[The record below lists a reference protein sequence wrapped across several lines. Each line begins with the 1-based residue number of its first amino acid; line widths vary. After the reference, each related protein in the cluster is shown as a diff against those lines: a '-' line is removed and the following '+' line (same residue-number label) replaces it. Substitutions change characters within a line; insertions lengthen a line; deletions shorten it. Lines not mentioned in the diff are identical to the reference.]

1 MQHLLTQNKQLIN
14 HVQQLTEQLQKIQEL
29 QQATQESSPQNSNSN
44 NNVNNVKHLVISDNS
59 DTTSSS
65 KTDSP
70 DFQATTDLPRAEDSP
85 HATNPLFEYPSDAI
99 TIESQLLP
107 GDPFLVDPFNSANGV
122 TVDTTSGD
130 SS

>member
-29 QQATQESSPQNSNSN
+29 QQTTQESSPQNSNSN
-44 NNVNNVKHLVISDNS
+44 NNVKHLVISDNS

-70 DFQATTDLPRAEDSP
+70 DFQATTDLTRAEDSP

>member
-29 QQATQESSPQNSNSN
+29 QQTTQESSPQNSNSN
-44 NNVNNVKHLVISDNS
+44 NNVKHLVISDNS

>member
-1 MQHLLTQNKQLIN
+1 MQHLLTKNKQLIN

-29 QQATQESSPQNSNSN
+29 QHATQESSPQNSNSN
-44 NNVNNVKHLVISDNS
+44 NNVKHLVISDNS

>member
-44 NNVNNVKHLVISDNS
+44 NNVKHLVISDNS

>member
-1 MQHLLTQNKQLIN
+1 MLTQNKQLIN

-29 QQATQESSPQNSNSN
+29 QQTTQESSPQNSNSN
-44 NNVNNVKHLVISDNS
+44 NNVKHLVISDNS

-85 HATNPLFEYPSDAI
+85 QATNPLFEYPSDAI